1 MLIPLFKD
9 IVVIGAGVG
18 GLISSTIL
26 QRSGLN
32 VTLLE
37 KNNVCGGRMNSFQ
50 IISNDARNYR
60 FDVGPSLLLLKDIYE
75 KTFTLIGKNI
85 SDYIELLPVDPLY
98 RCYFEDYSSFSDI
111 TRDNTRM
118 EITLNQ
124 IEPHG
129 YNNFIQYMNT
139 AKSFLVFGLPVVIEE
154 NLTVN
159 IQHMF
164 KFLLA
169 CIKDFPLLSHYK
181 MLSKYFKS
189 NKLRAMMSFQ
199 DLYIGLSPYEAP
211 AIFSLLQALEL
222 DQGDSICTVFD
233 RYR

>member
-37 KNNVCGGRMNSFQ
+37 KNNVCGGRMNSFS
-50 IISNDARNYR
+50 ITSNAKDYR

-75 KTFTLIGKNI
+75 KTFNLIGKNI

-98 RCYFEDYSSFSDI
+98 RCYFEEDNSFSDI
-111 TRDNTRM
+111 TRDKTKM
-118 EITLNQ
+118 EVTLNQ
-124 IEPHG
+124 IENNG
-129 YNNFIQYMNT
+129 YNNFVQYMNT
-139 AKSFLVFGLPVVIEE
+139 AKAFLVFGLPVVIEE
-154 NLTVN
+154 NLN
-159 IQHMF
+159 INLVHMI

-169 CIKDFPLLSHYK
+169 CIKDFPLLSHYH

-189 NKLRAMMSFQ
+189 DKLRAMMSFQ
-199 DLYIGLSPYEAP
+199 DLYIGLSPYETP

-222 DQGDSICTVFD
+222 DQGKNTYI
-233 RYR
+233 

>member
-1 MLIPLFKD
+1 MLIPLLKD

-32 VTLLE
+32 VTLIE
-37 KNNVCGGRMNSFQ
+37 KNNVSGGRMNSFQ
-50 IISNDARNYR
+50 ITSNDAKDYR
-60 FDVGPSLLLLKDIYE
+60 FDVGPSLLLLKDVYE

-98 RCYFEDYSSFSDI
+98 RCYFEEDNTFSDI
-111 TRDNTRM
+111 TRDKAKM

-124 IEPHG
+124 IEKDG

-154 NLTVN
+154 KLNIN
-159 IQHMF
+159 IQHMI
-164 KFLLA
+164 KFLYA

-181 MLSKYFKS
+181 MLSKYFKTD
-189 NKLRAMMSFQ
+189 KLRAMMSFQ
-199 DLYIGLSPYEAP
+199 DLYIGLSPYETP

-222 DQGDSICTVFD
+222 DQGKLINLVI
-233 RYR
+233 